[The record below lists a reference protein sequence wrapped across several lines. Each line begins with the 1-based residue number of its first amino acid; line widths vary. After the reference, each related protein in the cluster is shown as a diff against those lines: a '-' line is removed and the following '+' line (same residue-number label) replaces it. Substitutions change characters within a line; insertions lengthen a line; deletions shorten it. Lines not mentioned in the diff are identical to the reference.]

1 MVLKFGL
8 LLTNLTENLVLMEM
22 VMVKMLL
29 TPVKTPVNWRHH
41 QVTAVDPELVLST
54 HDTAVAYP

>member
-1 MVLKFGL
+1 
-8 LLTNLTENLVLMEM
+8 MEM

-29 TPVKTPVNWRHH
+29 TPVKTPVSSKPRHL
-41 QVTAVDPELVLST
+41 TAVDPELVRST